1 MLKVEMLKRAAT
13 MCREDGFLTLA
24 SRIRQRGGEKL
35 YGRFPEAT
43 RFLVPDLLSVAI
55 EPTSVCNLRCKTCYS
70 LRPKLYPPRKRG
82 FMEWDLYRRV
92 VDEIAGFGYSVN
104 LGLNFGG
111 ESLLHNKFADMLNYA
126 ASKGVFKI
134 GFNTN
139 GAMLSRELSKEV
151 VKNVDNI
158 VISLDGLGE
167 KHESLRVGSNYETVE
182 KNILD
187 LIDARGGANKPQ
199 ISVNLTLS
207 DHSAKDVSDFIEQW
221 VHRVDCV
228 QVYPCYSENLQI
240 VNERAFFDRKTVK
253 RRYCTW
259 PFSYLAILWNGDVT
273 TCCHDI
279 GGVNTLGNVA
289 NGSVSDIRKS
299 ANFAHLRKEAA
310 SNRFNPASLCYKCD
324 IWQTEFE
331 PLIEEK
337 DGILIQYTGQCK
349 SYQLLPTKKC

>member
-24 SRIRQRGGEKL
+24 SRIHQRGGEKL

-139 GAMLSRELSKEV
+139 GAMLSRELSREV

-207 DHSAKDVSDFIEQW
+207 DHSAKDVSDFIEQN
-221 VHRVDCV
+221 D
-228 QVYPCYSENLQI
+228 
-240 VNERAFFDRKTVK
+240 
-253 RRYCTW
+253 
-259 PFSYLAILWNGDVT
+259 
-273 TCCHDI
+273 
-279 GGVNTLGNVA
+279 
-289 NGSVSDIRKS
+289 
-299 ANFAHLRKEAA
+299 
-310 SNRFNPASLCYKCD
+310 
-324 IWQTEFE
+324 
-331 PLIEEK
+331 
-337 DGILIQYTGQCK
+337 
-349 SYQLLPTKKC
+349 